1 MKKSLLLFVTALLL
15 SFSSFS
21 QFNIFVQNPEAEQ
34 ILLGNY
40 DPQNYLPFAIIND
53 PDSILQGVV
62 RDVNKDTLLA
72 YLMKIDTYYNRNTG
86 SDTVSETR
94 GIGAVRR
101 WIHKKFMEYRVKSGE
116 RLVISYLDFD
126 RYICEQYHH
135 RNVMAI
141 LPGLDTT
148 KKEMLILEGHYDTRC
163 EGVCDTSCYSP
174 GMEDNGSGTVLV
186 MELARIMSRYAFDHT
201 IVFTCVTGEDQG
213 LYGATALAKYYKT
226 NDLPIRAVFNN
237 DVVGGIYCGNTSS
250 PPSCPY
256 LDHVDSTHVR
266 LFSYSAG
273 NDSSAI
279 SPHKQFARYIKMN
292 QEELINPMLN
302 TPMEINIIITED
314 RSGRSGDHI
323 PFRSR
328 GYTAVRFCS
337 QNEHGDGSGTP
348 PDRQHTT
355 TDILGVDTSVP
366 PDGVIDSF
374 FVDMSYLSRNTIS
387 NGVNLGLLG
396 IAPPMP
402 EPTYNALPDG
412 IEISLQGTDTLYQHY
427 AVSVRTKGSGS
438 LDWDTIHYFQGSS
451 TYSIEGLDPDQEYY
465 FSVANMKN
473 GVESLFSDEFTLIT
487 LGINSFIKEQWG
499 VTLMPNRPNPFS
511 ESTEFRIE
519 VNRQTS
525 YQNASLE
532 IIDLSG
538 RVVDSLRMELQRG
551 MNSINYQNHLNL
563 RGLFALTLKI
573 NGSIVQTRK
582 LIIE

>member
-292 QEELINPMLN
+292 QEELINPIIN

>member
-1 MKKSLLLFVTALLL
+1 MKKSLILLVTALLL
-15 SFSSFS
+15 SLSSFS
-21 QFNIFVQNPEAEQ
+21 QFNIFVHNPEAEQ
-34 ILLGNY
+34 ILQGNY

-53 PDSILQGVV
+53 PDSILQGVI

-72 YLMKIDTYYNRNTG
+72 YLIKIDAYYNRNTG

-126 RYICEQYHH
+126 RYICDQYHH

-148 KKEMLILEGHYDTRC
+148 KKEMLIIEGHYDTRC
-163 EGVCDTSCYSP
+163 EGACDTSCYSP

-213 LYGATALAKYYKT
+213 LHGATALAKYYKT

-256 LDHVDSTHVR
+256 LDHIDSTHVR

-292 QEELINPMLN
+292 QEELINPLLN

-348 PDRQHTT
+348 PDRQHST

-374 FVDMSYLSRNTIS
+374 FVDMSYLRRNTIS

-412 IEISLQGTDTLYQHY
+412 IEISLHGTDTLYQHY
-427 AVSVRTKGSGS
+427 AVSVRTSGSGS
-438 LDWDTIHYFQGSS
+438 LDWDTVHYFLGST
-451 TYSIEGLDPDQEYY
+451 TYSIDGLDPDQEYY
-465 FSVANMKN
+465 FSVANMQN
-473 GVESLFSDEFTLIT
+473 GVESLFSDEYTLIT
-487 LGINSFIKEQWG
+487 LGINSYIKEQWG

-519 VNRQTS
+519 MNRQAS
-525 YQNASLE
+525 YQDVTLD

-538 RVVDSLRMELQRG
+538 RVVDSLRLDLQRG
-551 MNSINYQNHLNL
+551 INKVNYRNHLSL

-573 NGSIVQTRK
+573 NGKIVQTRK

>member
-1 MKKSLLLFVTALLL
+1 MKKSLLLLVTALLL
-15 SFSSFS
+15 SSTSFS
-21 QFNIFVQNPEAEQ
+21 QFNIFVHNPEAEQ

-53 PDSILQGVV
+53 PDSILQGVI

-72 YLMKIDTYYNRNTG
+72 YLIKIDAYYNRNTG

-126 RYICEQYHH
+126 RYICDQYHH

-148 KKEMLILEGHYDTRC
+148 KKEMLIIEGHYDTRC
-163 EGVCDTSCYSP
+163 EGACDTSCYSP

-213 LYGATALAKYYKT
+213 LHGATALAKYYKS

-292 QEELINPMLN
+292 QEELINPLLN

-374 FVDMSYLSRNTIS
+374 FVDMSYLRRNTIS

-412 IEISLQGTDTLYQHY
+412 IEISLHGTDTLYQHY
-427 AVSVRTKGSGS
+427 AVSVRTNGSGS
-438 LDWDTIHYFQGSS
+438 LDWDTVHYFLGST
-451 TYSIEGLDPDQEYY
+451 TYSIDGLDPDQEYY
-465 FSVANMKN
+465 FSVANMQN
-473 GVESLFSDEFTLIT
+473 GVESLFSDEYTLIT
-487 LGINSFIKEQWG
+487 LGINSYIKEQWG

-511 ESTEFRIE
+511 ENTEFRIE
-519 VNRQTS
+519 LNRQAS
-525 YQNASLE
+525 YQDVTLD

-538 RVVDSLRMELQRG
+538 RVVDSLRLDLQRG
-551 MNSINYQNHLNL
+551 INKVNYRNHLSL

-573 NGSIVQTRK
+573 NGKIVQTRK